1 MQPAQPAPSLRL
13 LPHVTISLDTIAPR
27 PLSAEIS
34 FQPPLRWWILDHMSK
49 GFGESDFAQ
58 VQAERANN
66 QTIQQVLERDREQAK
81 HARDRQAQG
90 AYGICEDCGRKIG
103 DERLEAL
110 PDATRCV
117 ICQVESEAGNR

>member
-1 MQPAQPAPSLRL
+1 
-13 LPHVTISLDTIAPR
+13 
-27 PLSAEIS
+27 
-34 FQPPLRWWILDHMSK
+34 MSK

-66 QTIQQVLERDREQAK
+66 QTIQQVLEQDREQAQ

-90 AYGICEDCGRKIG
+90 AYGVCEDCGGKIG

-110 PDATRCV
+110 PEATRCV
-117 ICQVESEAGNR
+117 TCQAASEAGDR

>member
-1 MQPAQPAPSLRL
+1 
-13 LPHVTISLDTIAPR
+13 
-27 PLSAEIS
+27 
-34 FQPPLRWWILDHMSK
+34 MSK

-58 VQAERANN
+58 VQSERANTE
-66 QTIQQVLERDREQAK
+66 TIRQVLERDREQAE

-103 DERLEAL
+103 DERLAAL

-117 ICQVESEAGNR
+117 ACQAAWESASR